1 MLSKEITEYLFQG
14 GKEMALED
22 YRSDMEMCC
31 RCSICKFVPL
41 EKLKENRHSY
51 VCPSI
56 ARYNFHTYAGGGRMG
71 MGIAMLEKELAYD
84 DKLLEV
90 VYNCQMCGACD
101 ISCKY
106 AMDMEV
112 LEPINEIRIKCVEE
126 GNTVPALDRVI
137 NSLRKQGTMIPG
149 AKVKR
154 GDWAKGLDV
163 KDVTSQKSRVIYH
176 AGCRVCYDRD
186 MWKVA
191 QAAVRLLKKAGVD
204 TGVAGEN
211 ELCCGGRAY
220 QMGYKAELMNQAK
233 RNMALIK
240 KSGVQILVTGCADC
254 YYAFKVLY
262 DKFDLKGGLE
272 VLHITEY
279 LDRLIKEG
287 KLKPT
292 KKVDLKVTYHDPCHL
307 GRLGEPYI
315 HWEGKPVPGHIRIFD
330 PPREFRRGTYG
341 VYESPRDVLNSVPG
355 LKLVE
360 MDRIKEYAWCCGAGG
375 GVKEANPEFAG
386 WTARERIDEAESTG
400 AEAIVTACPGCE
412 QSFSDAIKEY
422 GNKLKVYDV
431 VELLEKAI

>member
-1 MLSKEITEYLFQG
+1 
-14 GKEMALED
+14 MALDD
-22 YRSDMEMCC
+22 YRNDMEMCC

-41 EKLKENRHSY
+41 EKLKEIQHSY

-71 MGIAMLEKELAYD
+71 MGIAMLEKELEYD

-90 VYNCQMCGACD
+90 IYNCQMCGACD

-126 GNTVPALDRVI
+126 GHTVPALDGVI
-137 NSLRKQGTMIPG
+137 KGLRKQGTMIPG
-149 AKVKR
+149 AKAGR
-154 GDWAKGLDV
+154 GEWAKGLDV
-163 KDVTSQKSRVIYH
+163 KDITKQKAKVIYH
-176 AGCRVCYDRD
+176 AGCRVCYDKD

-191 QAAVRLLKKAGVD
+191 IATVKLLKKAGVD
-204 TGVAGEN
+204 LGIAGEN

-220 QMGYKAELMNQAK
+220 QMGYKEELLNQA
-233 RNMALIK
+233 RQNMALIK
-240 KSGVQILVTGCADC
+240 KSGAEILVTGCADC

-262 DKFDLKGGLE
+262 DKFDLKGDLE
-272 VLHITEY
+272 VLHTTEY
-279 LDRLIKEG
+279 LARLIKEG

-292 KKVDLKVTYHDPCHL
+292 RKVNIKVTYHDPCHL

-330 PPREFRRGTYG
+330 PPKEFRRGTYG
-341 VYESPRDVLNSVPG
+341 VYEPPRDVLKSIPG

-375 GVKEANPEFAG
+375 GVKETNPEFAK

-412 QSFSDAIKEY
+412 QNFSDTIKEN
-422 GNKLKVYDV
+422 GSSLKVYDV
-431 VELLEKAI
+431 VELLEKAVSKGGL